1 MKRAVGIILA
11 ITLILFAGIGVI
23 YVGAEEPVRSV
34 VIEDGVTGFMVDKQR
49 PDLLADRMERLAND
63 PNLRKQMGSD
73 AKIKFEKEFTLTIFE
88 RNFMDCLNQMI

>member
-1 MKRAVGIILA
+1 MEQALPC
-11 ITLILFAGIGVI
+11 ITTNEAGI
-23 YVGAEEPVRSV
+23 PN